1 MEMVGENKM
10 NEEKLKITKV
20 DNEKLNVNGLCW
32 QPEDSEGY
40 ILNNINGSFAEGGFY
55 GILGPNGSGKT
66 SLIRHILRFLNAEK
80 GVIYLNDKDIKD
92 YSRKELACSISFV
105 PQNVNMDV
113 NFTVYDIVAM
123 GRNPY
128 LKRFQD
134 LSSRDKEII
143 NHAMEVT
150 SCLHLKDKIFSYL
163 SGGEAQR
170 VLVARAIAQD
180 TEYLILDEPISHL
193 DIRYQVE
200 LMETLKKLNEEENK
214 TIIAV
219 LHDLNLS
226 SSYCKEIFLMKDGKV
241 YAEGSVKEVLTL
253 DNLKAVYDMNFEIHK
268 MNNKDAMFFIPVV
281 GN

>member
-1 MEMVGENKM
+1 MDNR
-10 NEEKLKITKV
+10 NLNIEK
-20 DNEKLNVNGLCW
+20 LCW
-32 QPEDSEGY
+32 QAEDKEKY
-40 ILNNINGSFAEGGFY
+40 ILNNISGRFKEGGFY

-66 SLIRHILRFLNAEK
+66 SLVRHILRFIDVKHGLICLDN
-80 GVIYLNDKDIKD
+80 KDIKD

-105 PQNVNMDV
+105 PQNVNIDV
-113 NFTVYDIVAM
+113 SFTVYDIVAM

-128 LKRFQD
+128 MKRFQD
-134 LSSRDKEII
+134 LSQKDRDLI

-150 SCLHLKDKIFSYL
+150 NCAYLKDKAFSYL

-180 TEYLILDEPISHL
+180 TKYLILDEPISHL

-214 TIIAV
+214 TIIAI

-226 SSYCKEIFLMKDGKV
+226 SAYCKEIFLMKDGKV
-241 YAEGSVKEVLTL
+241 YIEGLVKDVLTEE
-253 DNLKAVYDMNFEIHK
+253 NLKAVYDINFEIHK
-268 MNNKDAMFFIPVV
+268 MKSKNSMFFIPVV
-281 GN
+281 

>member
-1 MEMVGENKM
+1 MDNR
-10 NEEKLKITKV
+10 NLNIEK
-20 DNEKLNVNGLCW
+20 LCW
-32 QPEDSEGY
+32 QAEDKEKY
-40 ILNNINGSFAEGGFY
+40 ILNNISGRFKEGGFY

-66 SLIRHILRFLNAEK
+66 SLVRHILRFIDVKHGLICLDN
-80 GVIYLNDKDIKD
+80 KDIKD

-105 PQNVNMDV
+105 PQNVNIDV
-113 NFTVYDIVAM
+113 SFTVYDIVAM

-128 LKRFQD
+128 MKRFQD
-134 LSSRDKEII
+134 LSQKDRDLI

-150 SCLHLKDKIFSYL
+150 NCAYLKDKAFSYL

-180 TEYLILDEPISHL
+180 TKYLILDEPISHL

-214 TIIAV
+214 TIIAI

-226 SSYCKEIFLMKDGKV
+226 SAYCKEIFLMKDGKV
-241 YAEGSVKEVLTL
+241 YVEGSVKDVLTEE
-253 DNLKAVYDMNFEIHK
+253 NLKAVYDINFEIHK
-268 MNNKDAMFFIPVV
+268 MKSKNSMFFIPVV
-281 GN
+281 

>member
-1 MEMVGENKM
+1 MDNR
-10 NEEKLKITKV
+10 NLNIEK
-20 DNEKLNVNGLCW
+20 LCW
-32 QPEDSEGY
+32 QAEDKEKY
-40 ILNNINGSFAEGGFY
+40 ILNNISGRFKEGGFY

-66 SLIRHILRFLNAEK
+66 SLVRHILRFIDVKHGLICLDN
-80 GVIYLNDKDIKD
+80 KDIKD

-105 PQNVNMDV
+105 PQNVNIDV
-113 NFTVYDIVAM
+113 SFTVYDIVAM

-128 LKRFQD
+128 MKRFQD
-134 LSSRDKEII
+134 LSQKDRDLI

-150 SCLHLKDKIFSYL
+150 NCAYLKDKAFSYL

-180 TEYLILDEPISHL
+180 TKYLILDEPISHL

-214 TIIAV
+214 TIIAI

-226 SSYCKEIFLMKDGKV
+226 SAYCKEIFLMKDGKIYV
-241 YAEGSVKEVLTL
+241 EGSVKDVLTEE
-253 DNLKAVYDMNFEIHK
+253 NLKAVYDINFEIHK
-268 MNNKDAMFFIPVV
+268 MKSKNSMFFIPVV
-281 GN
+281 

>member
-1 MEMVGENKM
+1 MDNR
-10 NEEKLKITKV
+10 NLNIEK
-20 DNEKLNVNGLCW
+20 LCW
-32 QPEDSEGY
+32 QAEDKEKY
-40 ILNNINGSFAEGGFY
+40 ILNNISGRFKEGGFY

-66 SLIRHILRFLNAEK
+66 SLVRHILRFIDVKHGLICLDN
-80 GVIYLNDKDIKD
+80 KDIKD

-105 PQNVNMDV
+105 PQNINIDV
-113 NFTVYDIVAM
+113 SFTVYDIVAM

-128 LKRFQD
+128 MKRFQD
-134 LSSRDKEII
+134 LSQKDRDLI

-150 SCLHLKDKIFSYL
+150 NCAYLKDKAFSYL

-180 TEYLILDEPISHL
+180 TKYLILDEPISHL

-214 TIIAV
+214 TIIAI

-226 SSYCKEIFLMKDGKV
+226 SAYCKEIFLMKDGKV
-241 YAEGSVKEVLTL
+241 YVEGSVKDVLTGE
-253 DNLKAVYDMNFEIHK
+253 NLKAVYGINFEIHK
-268 MNNKDAMFFIPVV
+268 MKSKNSMFFIPVV
-281 GN
+281 